1 MKQHEVTIVSNDL
14 YICALCCQKQVSQAA
29 ISNCIPQNYLSLP
42 QIPASGG
49 KVIICASQDLS
60 MLQYMITIFLPNA
73 FTTGFNWG
81 RVMHICINKLGH
93 HWFREWVVVPLV
105 PGHFLDQ
112 CGNIVNWSLRN
123 KLKWNSYFSLKNAF
137 ENVIW
142 KMAAIL
148 SQPQCVKQVRLVQ
161 ANFNWFTYCLK
172 LKTE

>member
-1 MKQHEVTIVSNDL
+1 MSNDL
-14 YICALCCQKQVSQAA
+14 YICALCCQKQVLQAA

-60 MLQYMITIFLPNA
+60 MLQYMITKFLPNA

-93 HWFREWVVVPLV
+93 HWFRKWVVAPLV
-105 PGHFLDQ
+105 PSHFWTNAETLFIGPLGTNLSEIQ
-112 CGNIVNWSLRN
+112 TFHW
-123 KLKWNSYFSLKNAF
+123 KNAF

-148 SQPQCVKQVRLVQ
+148 SQSQCVKQAKLVK